1 LRELRN
7 GFLLGHSAKSFGCNK
22 LNVSLHEHV
31 TSHHM
36 TVRVDALRWM
46 KKAIWTKW
54 RSAFYG
60 LAYLHR
66 SELGSEFIANT
77 TNERTK

>member
-1 LRELRN
+1 MK
-7 GFLLGHSAKSFGCNK
+7 A
-22 LNVSLHEHV
+22 
-31 TSHHM
+31 
-36 TVRVDALRWM
+36 RVDALRWM

-54 RSAFYG
+54 RPALYG